1 MKKYTVKWWE
11 EHIVRKTVEI
21 EAIDEWEAQD
31 RAMDGDVGDAFISS
45 EFVESTDSG
54 HISTTEEK

>member
-1 MKKYTVKWWE
+1 MKKYKVKWWE

-21 EAIDEWEAQD
+21 EAVDEWEAQD
-31 RAMDGDVGDAFISS
+31 NAMSGDIGDAWVSS

-54 HISTTEEK
+54 HISTIEEK